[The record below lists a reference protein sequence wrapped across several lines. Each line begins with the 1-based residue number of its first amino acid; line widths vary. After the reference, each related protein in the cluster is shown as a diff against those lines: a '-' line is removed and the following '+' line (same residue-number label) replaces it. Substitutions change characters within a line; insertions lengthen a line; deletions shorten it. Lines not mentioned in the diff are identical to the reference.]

1 LLIVDDEVRQMEA
14 LCRTLE
20 PEGYEV
26 TGFTSPHD
34 AVASLRERT
43 YDIVLTD
50 LMMPGMDG
58 ITLLR
63 TALEMDADLVGILM
77 TGEGTVTTAVDAMK
91 VGALDYILKPFKL
104 SAIRPVLTRALGV
117 RRLRMENIRLREAV
131 GIYEL
136 SQSIARTLDAHAI
149 LEKIAE
155 AAFQQSYAH
164 EVLVLVG
171 DARRN
176 VLGLGVSRSRGTA
189 RDPEWAVPIT
199 DDLLAWAARSSERLS
214 QLDEGLPGGPIQA
227 PGLADAPTRL
237 ALPMLAGGRLTGV
250 LTFEPLP
257 GRSIAPGQ
265 IRALSVLASAGATA
279 LEVSALVAQL
289 RRTNEDLRQVAW
301 AASHDLQEPLRMIAL
316 YTELL
321 GQTYAGKGDAKSDEL
336 VSYAAEGSKRILG
349 MLRELRTYVE
359 AGDRAAGSDMHADSG
374 RAVARALAHL
384 RSAIEAGRADVHV
397 AELPTV
403 RMNEAHLA
411 EVFARLIDNAIK
423 FRRPDTPA
431 RVAIAATRAAGMWT
445 FSILDEGMGIDPAYH
460 TQIFELFKRL
470 NRREEYTGHGMGL
483 PICRRIVEAYG
494 GSLWVESQEHQGARF
509 CFSVPALTGTA

>member
-1 LLIVDDEVRQMEA
+1 LLVVDDEARQMEA

-26 TGFTSPHD
+26 SGFTSPHE
-34 AVASLRERT
+34 AVASLRDRA

-63 TALEMDADLVGILM
+63 TVLEMDADLVGILM

-136 SQSIARTLDAHAI
+136 SQSIARTLDAQAI
-149 LEKIAE
+149 LETIAD
-155 AAFQQSYAH
+155 AAFQQSHAH

-171 DARRN
+171 EARRN
-176 VLGLGVSRSRGTA
+176 VLRLGVSRSRGTVS
-189 RDPEWAVPIT
+189 DPEWAVPIT
-199 DDLLAWAARSSERLS
+199 DDLLAWAARASEWLS
-214 QLDEGLPGGPIQA
+214 QLDEGVPDPLVQP
-227 PGLADAPTRL
+227 PGLDDVPARL
-237 ALPMLAGGRLTGV
+237 ALPMLAGGRLAGV
-250 LTFEPLP
+250 LTFEPVS
-257 GRSIAPGQ
+257 GRSVALGQ

-321 GQTYAGKGDAKSDEL
+321 AQTFGGKGDAKSDEL
-336 VSYAAEGSKRILG
+336 VSYTAEGSRRILG

-359 AGDRAAGSDMHADSG
+359 AGDRVTGPEAYANSG
-374 RAVARALAHL
+374 RAVTRALTHL
-384 RSAIEAGRADVHV
+384 RAALEAGSADVQV

-403 RMNEAHLA
+403 RIDEAHLA

-431 RVAIAATRAAGMWT
+431 RVAVTATREAGMWT
-445 FSILDEGMGIDPAYH
+445 FSIADQGMGIDPAYH
-460 TQIFELFKRL
+460 AQIFELFKRL
-470 NRREEYTGHGMGL
+470 NRREDYTGHGMGL

-509 CFSVPALTGTA
+509 CFTLPALAGTN